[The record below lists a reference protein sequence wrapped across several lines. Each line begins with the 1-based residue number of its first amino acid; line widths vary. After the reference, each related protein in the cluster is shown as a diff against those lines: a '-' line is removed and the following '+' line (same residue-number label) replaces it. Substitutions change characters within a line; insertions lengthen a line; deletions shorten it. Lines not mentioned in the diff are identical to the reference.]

1 MSIVAI
7 DGSSKI
13 SLKGINFAN
22 STSFKIY
29 RLMTS
34 KTLLIVSSLK
44 YKWSIW
50 MKMKNTLISSIFNG
64 VQKGMKI

>member
-34 KTLLIVSSLK
+34 KILLIVSSLK
-44 YKWSIW
+44 YKWLIW
-50 MKMKNTLISSIFNG
+50 MR
-64 VQKGMKI
+64 KIHLYHPFLMASKKE